1 MKSWAYYVTTAGDNG
16 SYATNSLRF
25 ATKAEAEKYGW
36 NLEMRWL
43 AVVAGEARETSDP
56 VTSRW
61 DAETGLHEVEM
72 AHTVPDDNPFVRV
85 TDRDWGE

>member
-25 ATKAEAEKYGW
+25 ATKAEAESYGD
-36 NLEMRWL
+36 NLSCRWL
-43 AVVAGEARETSDP
+43 AVVAGEARETPDP

-61 DAETGLHEVEM
+61 DADGLSMVDT
-72 AHTVPDDNPFVRV
+72 AVSAK
-85 TDRDWGE
+85 

>member
-25 ATKAEAEKYGW
+25 ATKAEADGYGG
-36 NLEMRWL
+36 NLRSRWF
-43 AVVAGEARETSDP
+43 AVEHGESRETSDP

-61 DAETGLHEVEM
+61 CEDTGLSMVDP
-72 AHTVPDDNPFVRV
+72 AVSAK
-85 TDRDWGE
+85 